1 MPQISTGASRRIRLA
16 AHHAFPND
24 PVKRRRVWAK
34 VTGELRGDELK
45 IKKNSQVDRIEDEKA
60 GAARPR
66 LERSINCQVLR
77 N

>member
-1 MPQISTGASRRIRLA
+1 M
-16 AHHAFPND
+16 
-24 PVKRRRVWAK
+24 
-34 VTGELRGDELK
+34 GELRGDELK
-45 IKKNSQVDRIEDEKA
+45 IKKNSQVDRIKDEKA